1 MSNKDKLYTITEKI
15 QDLLNEVEEVA
26 DDLDDNEKPKTKF
39 LVCKSPKNGHGGGI
53 RYRIK
58 DNSAPCEV
66 VVYSNPDSNGV
77 YIGEHGSPNDP
88 GAYVLDSELIGLRDL
103 LTHLIAKRGVK

>member
-58 DNSAPCEV
+58 DNPAVFEV
-66 VVYSNPDSNGV
+66 EVYSTSGSSGV
-77 YIGEHGSPNDP
+77 YIGAHGVPNDTHI
-88 GAYVLDSELIGLRDL
+88 YVLDCELIGLRDL
-103 LTHLIAKRGVK
+103 LTHLIKKRGVK